1 MTLRC
6 LALSGALLALCGGA
20 HAETVT
26 LRFTGAEPE
35 GAVLV
40 ALFGSETDFRADRP
54 LATAR
59 ARAKG
64 GAASARFQGLAL
76 GTYAL
81 KVFQDT
87 DGNGRLSVNA
97 LGIPK
102 EPYAFSNNARGRFGP
117 PGWAKAAFAL
127 DAGGAGQTIRLD

>member
-6 LALSGALLALCGGA
+6 PALSGALLALCGAA

-40 ALFGSETDFRADRP
+40 ALFGSERDFRADRP

-64 GAASARFQGLAL
+64 GSASARFQGLAP

-102 EPYAFSNNARGRFGP
+102 EPYAFSNNAVGNMGPASWSRARFEVSGET
-117 PGWAKAAFAL
+117 A
-127 DAGGAGQTIRLD
+127 QTISIR